1 MDPLQLKNCLRL
13 YPHDDNQGGFFVA
26 VFEKLVADDSGIIE
40 DDGMTQDAWN
50 NPNIR
55 QKPILDELGEFS
67 KWFEEEYK
75 RHCDEKGI
83 PEEQRQKLGLI
94 DQVNAAKFKEQ
105 VENDALGIPCGSLS
119 QAKAE
124 KQEQE
129 ELEKF
134 PYVNL
139 IKVKPDLWFNIL
151 SFFGIDYTFPADYLY
166 RYQVASA
173 KNIVLLNKG
182 LHELMSAKKKFKLSV
197 VNLGLKMFQK
207 NRENKSEGQYRL
219 LQEGLEVLLPYMDER
234 RQIRLPDG
242 DFFRALV
249 EPTDNM
255 LNFEKVEAKFGPE
268 VRAKF
273 TDIPKGSAVLRFPS
287 ANGEM

>member
-1 MDPLQLKNCLRL
+1 
-13 YPHDDNQGGFFVA
+13 
-26 VFEKLVADDSGIIE
+26 
-40 DDGMTQDAWN
+40 
-50 NPNIR
+50 
-55 QKPILDELGEFS
+55 
-67 KWFEEEYK
+67 
-75 RHCDEKGI
+75 
-83 PEEQRQKLGLI
+83 
-94 DQVNAAKFKEQ
+94 
-105 VENDALGIPCGSLS
+105 
-119 QAKAE
+119 
-124 KQEQE
+124 
-129 ELEKF
+129 
-134 PYVNL
+134 
-139 IKVKPDLWFNIL
+139 
-151 SFFGIDYTFPADYLY
+151 
-166 RYQVASA
+166 
-173 KNIVLLNKG
+173 
-182 LHELMSAKKKFKLSV
+182 MSAKKKFKLSV

-255 LNFEKVEAKFGPE
+255 LNFEKVEAKFGPD

>member
-40 DDGMTQDAWN
+40 DNGMTQDAWSN
-50 NPNIR
+50 TNVR
-55 QKPILDELGEFS
+55 QKPILEELGEFS
-67 KWFEEEYK
+67 QWFEEEYK
-75 RHCDEKGI
+75 KHCDEKQI
-83 PEEQRQKLGLI
+83 PDEKRQNLGLI
-94 DQVNAAKFKEQ
+94 DMVNAAKFKEK
-105 VENDALGIPCGSLS
+105 VENDAMGIPCGSLS
-119 QAKAE
+119 KAKAE
-124 KQEQE
+124 KQEKQ
-129 ELEKF
+129 ELEQF

-207 NRENKSEGQYRL
+207 NKENKSEGQYRL
-219 LQEGLEVLLPYMDER
+219 MQEGLEVILPYMDER
-234 RQIRLPDG
+234 RQIKLPNG
-242 DFFRALV
+242 DFFKALV
-249 EPTDNM
+249 EPIDKM
-255 LNFEKVEAKFGPE
+255 LNFVKIETNFGLE
-268 VRAKF
+268 IK
-273 TDIPKGSAVLRFPS
+273 
-287 ANGEM
+287 